1 MNIEKNKQLVKGLI
15 HAMGEGDSEA
25 IVAAYHPEG
34 TVWTTGSTL
43 ISGVRGVE
51 EIKTFAPAVLD
62 SFPNKLRFT
71 INSMVAEGD
80 KVAVECESD
89 GDHIS
94 GKHYH
99 NYYHFLFEIR
109 DGKIYRMKEYMDTE
123 LVTEVLCGGQRPS

>member
-1 MNIEKNKQLVKGLI
+1 MSTEQNKLLVKSLI
-15 HAMGEGDSEA
+15 HAMSEGDSET

-34 TVWTTGSTL
+34 TVWTTGNTL

-51 EIKTFAPAVLD
+51 EIKAFAPAVLD
-62 SFPNKLRFT
+62 SFPNKLSFT
-71 INSMVAEGD
+71 IKSIVAEGN

-94 GKHYH
+94 GRHYH

-109 DGKIYRMKEYMDTE
+109 DEKIYRMKEYMDTE
-123 LVTEVLCGGQRPS
+123 LVTEVLCGGQRPD